1 VPKLIFNDPE
11 SEHEVTLD
19 IGDDE
24 PEVTVGRNPGNT
36 LRVNNPSISR
46 RHAKFVWEGGEV
58 TLYDL
63 DSSNGCYVNGNRI
76 RSQVLLDGDRL
87 RIGEFP
93 LQFLDEVDGATAEVS
108 PDIVESVLNQIGHKQ
123 THLGGFDARP
133 AEPPPFDAPSN
144 AFAEPAFGEPEAYE
158 PESYGFSNN
167 GAAFDPLPFD
177 PEGVDNGFQ
186 LGGAPPPFPTAPQ
199 PDWMD
204 DEPLDLEP
212 DFGDGD
218 DSHVNRPLVH
228 DVIDEI
234 DFELD
239 SDGSVAEEDLDT
251 RNAAPGEIANRLS
264 GFVQH
269 GKPIEEE
276 HDSTIEQSVEDFMAI
291 REAAGGAAGSADVVD
306 LKRRLDELTRERDEL
321 ADILENRA
329 SDAGAASQLQIERLR
344 KERDRLSD
352 ERRNMMRQLNDT
364 KKSLEES
371 PSLDRLT
378 ELQEQV
384 KGLQTQLESAN
395 RDITDFERDVSARDQ
410 TLEEVRTQ
418 LTELRAAASDRD
430 SVAQQSAEL
439 GAQLSSAN
447 DDLSSHQAKV
457 AELTQSLEQAKTQ
470 LDSAF
475 NEIESLDRE
484 VSERDEKMASLTG
497 LSETLQNDL
506 SERDARLEDLRIS
519 LEESLAESE
528 ARGARVQEIEAEL
541 ELRPVADE
549 VVELRGRLLSS
560 EEDIAALTIQRDE
573 LLTRRADL
581 ESSLK
586 ESQELVESINAR
598 YSKIGSEFDSIRKE
612 RDDLKDER
620 VAFARETDYL
630 QVERRRLTDEVEELR
645 KRVKVSD
652 KEGKRKNQIFEEL
665 SGDLRKLVQE
675 NNSLQDQVKSLDVRV
690 AEAPSRQRLEEVEA
704 TLLAASEQV
713 ADLEQDNAGLTRDL
727 GKFFEDKGVL
737 ETRVAT
743 LEGELELAQ
752 AAAASGDEA
761 ATALREIQAERDG
774 LAEQIAEMAPRL
786 EALEAAAV
794 ERDSLVETLA
804 ERDTALSELSA
815 RAEELEVAAAD
826 AAKAVEFK
834 RKLEDA
840 ETTLAEIIFERDKL
854 EDEIKKLKKK

>member
-1 VPKLIFNDPE
+1 MPKLIFNDPE
-11 SEHEVTLD
+11 SEQEVTLI
-19 IGDDE
+19 IGDAE

-63 DSSNGCYVNGNRI
+63 DSSNGSYVNGNRI

-93 LQFLDEVDGATAEVS
+93 LQFMDEVDGATAEVS
-108 PDIVESVLNQIGHKQ
+108 PDIVESVLNKAGHKQ

-133 AEPPPFDAPSN
+133 PEPPVFEAPVD
-144 AFAEPAFGEPEAYE
+144 AFAEPAFGQPEAYE

-167 GAAFDPLPFD
+167 GAAFDPIPFES
-177 PEGVDNGFQ
+177 EGVDDGLQ
-186 LGGAPPPFPTAPQ
+186 LGGPPPPFPAPPQ

-212 DFGDGD
+212 DYSDD
-218 DSHVNRPLVH
+218 DSSANPPLVH
-228 DVIDEI
+228 EVIDEI
-234 DFELD
+234 EFELD

-264 GFVQH
+264 SFVQN
-269 GKPIEEE
+269 GKPIDEE
-276 HDSTIEQSVEDFMAI
+276 HDSTIEQSVENFMAL
-291 REAAGGAAGSADVVD
+291 REAAGGTAAGADVVD
-306 LKRRLDELTRERDEL
+306 LKRQLDELTRERDEL

-344 KERDRLSD
+344 KERDRLSE

-364 KKSLEES
+364 KKSLDES

-378 ELQEQV
+378 ELQAQV
-384 KGLQTQLESAN
+384 EGLQTQLESAHQG
-395 RDITDFERDVSARDQ
+395 IADFERDISARDQ
-410 TLEEVRTQ
+410 TLQEVRAQ
-418 LTELRAAASDRD
+418 LTELRAAAAERD

-439 GAQLSSAN
+439 GEQLSSAN

-457 AELTQSLEQAKTQ
+457 AELTQSLEQAQTQ

-484 VSERDEKMASLTG
+484 VSERDEKLASLTG
-497 LSETLQNDL
+497 LSETLQSDL
-506 SERDARLEDLRIS
+506 SERDAQLEDLRIS

-549 VVELRGRLLSS
+549 VVELRGQLKSS
-560 EEDIAALTIQRDE
+560 EENVAALEAQRDE
-573 LLTRRADL
+573 LLAQGAQL
-581 ESSLK
+581 QASLT
-586 ESQELVESINAR
+586 ESQELVESINTR

-645 KRVKVSD
+645 KRVKVND

-675 NNSLQDQVKSLDVRV
+675 NNSLQDQVKSLEALV
-690 AEAPSRQRLEEVEA
+690 AEAPSRERLNEVEA
-704 TLLAASEQV
+704 ALLVASEQV
-713 ADLEQDNAGLTRDL
+713 VDLEQDNAGLTRDL

-737 ETRVAT
+737 EARVVT

-752 AAAASGDEA
+752 AAATSGEEA
-761 ATALREIQAERDG
+761 AQALEELKAERDE
-774 LAEQIAEMAPRL
+774 LAEQITEMTPRL
-786 EALEAAAV
+786 EALEAAAG
-794 ERDSLVETLA
+794 ERDALVETLA
-804 ERDTALSELSA
+804 ERDTALAELTA

-834 RKLEDA
+834 KKLEEA
-840 ETTLAEIIFERDKL
+840 ETTLAEIILERDKL